1 QQEQNQDQQSQGSM
15 SQQETQTLDEQEAEQ
30 ILNALRMNQD
40 NVMKAQIQKKLQAVD
55 NEKDW

>member
-1 QQEQNQDQQSQGSM
+1 M